1 MLRRSLTRVDLA
13 GNVSRRSGLDVP
25 QYTPRGSLDV
35 SANVPRLP
43 GASLEGRSRTA
54 RSNALATRARK
65 SKSDYAG
72 LYKGH
77 PGQYSWILHR
87 ITGVAVILFLFM
99 HVVDTALIGWGP
111 EAYNRV
117 TSAYANPVIHL
128 LELGLVISVLYHS
141 LNGLKI
147 TLIDFFPRLVSH
159 IKGISLA
166 TAAVFLLAAI
176 PTTVIMLKQTYDLWK
191 A

>member
-1 MLRRSLTRVDLA
+1 M
-13 GNVSRRSGLDVP
+13 
-25 QYTPRGSLDV
+25 
-35 SANVPRLP
+35 
-43 GASLEGRSRTA
+43 
-54 RSNALATRARK
+54 ATRARK

-111 EAYNRV
+111 EAYDRV
-117 TSAYANPVIHL
+117 LRAYQNPIVHL
-128 LELGLVISVLYHS
+128 LELGLVIAVLYHS
-141 LNGLKI
+141 LNGFKI
-147 TLIDFFPRLVSH
+147 TLIDFFPKLVSH
-159 IKGISLA
+159 ITGISIA
-166 TAAVFLLAAI
+166 TATVFALTAI
-176 PTTVIMLKQTYDLWK
+176 PTTVIMLKQTWDLWK

>member
-1 MLRRSLTRVDLA
+1 
-13 GNVSRRSGLDVP
+13 
-25 QYTPRGSLDV
+25 
-35 SANVPRLP
+35 
-43 GASLEGRSRTA
+43 
-54 RSNALATRARK
+54 
-65 SKSDYAG
+65 
-72 LYKGH
+72 
-77 PGQYSWILHR
+77 
-87 ITGVAVILFLFM
+87 
-99 HVVDTALIGWGP
+99 
-111 EAYNRV
+111 
-117 TSAYANPVIHL
+117 VIHL

>member
-1 MLRRSLTRVDLA
+1 M
-13 GNVSRRSGLDVP
+13 
-25 QYTPRGSLDV
+25 
-35 SANVPRLP
+35 
-43 GASLEGRSRTA
+43 
-54 RSNALATRARK
+54 ATKARK
-65 SKSDYAG
+65 TKSDYAG

-111 EAYNRV
+111 EAYDRV
-117 TSAYANPVIHL
+117 TRAYMNPGVHL

-141 LNGLKI
+141 INGTKI
-147 TLIDFFPRLVSH
+147 TLIDFFPRLARH

-166 TAAVFLLAAI
+166 LGRSVRCARI
-176 PTTVIMLKQTYDLWK
+176 PVTVIMLKQTYDLWK

>member
-1 MLRRSLTRVDLA
+1 
-13 GNVSRRSGLDVP
+13 
-25 QYTPRGSLDV
+25 
-35 SANVPRLP
+35 
-43 GASLEGRSRTA
+43 
-54 RSNALATRARK
+54 LATRTRK

-117 TSAYANPVIHL
+117 TSAYANPFIHL

-166 TAAVFLLAAI
+166 TATVFLLAAI